1 MQEKASSKKHEGLG
15 VSAGETS
22 QACSAPRSCP
32 VGLGKGSRA
41 ARFTAVAF
49 IACMLSLLLHLQ
61 RKYLGYFCR
70 GDVSVWLHQHLH
82 GFGEVRAARTSPRGG
97 AERSHRP
104 WGPAW
109 VADEGG
115 TAWCPEGQGG
125 GSGRRHAPLLG
136 FVGFGGSGGNS
147 GAEPWEKG
155 GVKCSGEVLMLSLQG
170 GLKPVEDLFAFWLVL
185 ESWPSFAVGRA
196 EGLIWS
202 PPLPP
207 CVLTSPFLE
216 LGLQCCFRK
225 RQRREGK
232 HWIPLIVAGFMS
244 TSDKTDA

>member
-22 QACSAPRSCP
+22 QECSAPRSCP

-49 IACMLSLLLHLQ
+49 IACVLSLLLHLQ

-97 AERSHRP
+97 GAERSHRP

-109 VADEGG
+109 GADEGG
-115 TAWCPEGQGG
+115 RAWCPEGRGG
-125 GSGRRHAPLLG
+125 GIGAPPGSGRRHAPLLG
-136 FVGFGGSGGNS
+136 FVGLGGTGGNS

-155 GVKCSGEVLMLSLQG
+155 GVKCSGEVLMLKSPRWVETL

-185 ESWPSFAVGRA
+185 ESLASFAVGRA
-196 EGLIWS
+196 EELIWV
-202 PPLPP
+202 PPSHL
-207 CVLTSPFLE
+207 VS
-216 LGLQCCFRK
+216 
-225 RQRREGK
+225 
-232 HWIPLIVAGFMS
+232 
-244 TSDKTDA
+244 